1 MMMMKM
7 EDLRTLWKRR
17 YLSRKKIEQ
26 ASEQG
31 HENKCK
37 CELESNRYSLCLFI
51 ETSLI
56 QFAITKT
63 RFAYPPQTERSSL
76 I

>member
-1 MMMMKM
+1 MMMMKK

-26 ASEQG
+26 ASE

-37 CELESNRYSLCLFI
+37 CELESNR
-51 ETSLI
+51 
-56 QFAITKT
+56 
-63 RFAYPPQTERSSL
+63 
-76 I
+76 